1 MQKSFEIFIN
11 ILIPLLKI
19 TEEEYALLENDPS
32 EFKNMSMDIS
42 DEMSS
47 DNLKATA
54 ARLVLDLQKNIDG
67 MLTFMIDFCL
77 NFLDK
82 IV

>member
-1 MQKSFEIFIN
+1 
-11 ILIPLLKI
+11 
-19 TEEEYALLENDPS
+19 
-32 EFKNMSMDIS
+32 
-42 DEMSS
+42 MSS